1 MAHRTNRL
9 SSSSAA
15 ASSTSSSVP
24 VSYEHDVFLSFRGE
38 DTRSNFTGHLY
49 TALRNKGI
57 KTFIDDGLK
66 RGEDI
71 SRALFK
77 AIDQSRMSVI
87 VFSENYARSPW
98 CLDELV
104 KILRCRESK
113 RHMVRPIF
121 YKVKPSDVRHLRGT
135 FGEALAQHELDDEHD
150 CKTLRR
156 WSAALSEAANLSGW
170 PFIDEY
176 VRTTLFNFSIKYIA
190 RTSYLN
196 SRSLPLFFFLAR
208 DGSVRGWRSA
218 SILFFLCSYVLPF
231 WP

>member
-1 MAHRTNRL
+1 MDHRTNRL

-57 KTFIDDGLK
+57 KTFIDDGLQ
-66 RGEDI
+66 RGPHI

-104 KILRCRESK
+104 KILRCRESEG
-113 RHMVRPIF
+113 HMVRPIF

-150 CKTLRR
+150 RKTAQMERSSFR
-156 WSAALSEAANLSGW
+156 QQICQDGLSWMSM
-170 PFIDEY
+170 F
-176 VRTTLFNFSIKYIA
+176 VQLFLTF
-190 RTSYLN
+190 
-196 SRSLPLFFFLAR
+196 P
-208 DGSVRGWRSA
+208 
-218 SILFFLCSYVLPF
+218 
-231 WP
+231 